1 MHVSCIPQLSVSE
14 TKLLSGRCGSS
25 CYGSST
31 VHLRLCSFILT
42 FRKVGLPCTLPRRI
56 SCPILFWEMPDRV
69 GWWLGGSADARPT
82 ALKHTMELFQRK
94 NTCTSVDVDNVMAG
108 VTSADWGA
116 TRARN
121 PRKTDRC
128 HRHQQQASAP
138 SRSDAIR
145 RWMKHRGAVIEAH
158 AVTANR
164 RIATSATLIWTGWK
178 ILNICESA
186 EILLI
191 ACLVGTEVWRI
202 IAK

>member
-69 GWWLGGSADARPT
+69 GWWLGGFADARPT

-121 PRKTDRC
+121 PRCTYGRKSGSVPSASAAGLSTLAKRC
-128 HRHQQQASAP
+128 HQEVDEAP
-138 SRSDAIR
+138 WCGNWSTCCDGES
-145 RWMKHRGAVIEAH
+145 K
-158 AVTANR
+158 NR
-164 RIATSATLIWTGWK
+164 Y
-178 ILNICESA
+178 
-186 EILLI
+186 
-191 ACLVGTEVWRI
+191 
-202 IAK
+202 